1 MSDKLS
7 FVYDSKEFVD
17 LYEILEVEID
27 ADEESIKS
35 SYIKLAKKNHPDQG
49 GDGEVFQKIS
59 LAYEILKNK
68 NDRKEYDLYYLK
80 KSQEDM
86 NEDDNIRMKREFD
99 EFKKQNDKPLTKEEI
114 DKLYDN
120 IFDEREN
127 DLKMEED
134 EFKTRVNDIELERDN
149 LDLSEK
155 NVVDEFLEENND
167 ISRDDL
173 FEYMNHRHNN
183 QIVSELGTYDC
194 MDGSMDFSLINENEN
209 KNEAP
214 SSLLFSG
221 IETSVINKDIENI
234 NKDDLRSWIKNKKAD
249 QKLTSNELDVY
260 LQRRKEEEE
269 SLLKEVEYN
278 LKDVSNKKKVRNF
291 LKKNID
297 EEIN

>member
-1 MSDKLS
+1 
-7 FVYDSKEFVD
+7 
-17 LYEILEVEID
+17 
-27 ADEESIKS
+27 
-35 SYIKLAKKNHPDQG
+35 
-49 GDGEVFQKIS
+49 
-59 LAYEILKNK
+59 
-68 NDRKEYDLYYLK
+68 
-80 KSQEDM
+80 M
-86 NEDDNIRMKREFD
+86 NEDDNLRMKREFED
-99 EFKKQNDKPLTKEEI
+99 FKKQNDKPLTKEEI

-120 IFDEREN
+120 IFDEREK

-167 ISRDDL
+167 ISKDDL
-173 FEYMNHRHNN
+173 FEYMNHKHNN

-194 MDGSMDFSLINENEN
+194 MDGNMDFSLINENEN
-209 KNEAP
+209 ENEAP

-221 IETSVINKDIENI
+221 IETSAINKDIENI

-249 QKLTSNELDVY
+249 QKLTSNELDLY

-278 LKDVSNKKKVRNF
+278 LKDVKNKKKVRNF